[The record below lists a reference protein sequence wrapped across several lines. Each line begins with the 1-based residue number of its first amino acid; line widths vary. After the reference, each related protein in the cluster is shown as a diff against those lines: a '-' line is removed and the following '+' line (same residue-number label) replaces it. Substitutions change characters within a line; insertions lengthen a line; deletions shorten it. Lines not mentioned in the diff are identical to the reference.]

1 MCIWHDSLLVSSEN
15 LYKTNGSLCAI
26 HTHTHTFSSVCTCS
40 TFRIFRARKKR
51 DGEREREKVIV
62 YMYFTLCELYIS
74 CMLNSNSGENDDDT
88 QQCKHNVLSEMKSKV
103 KSLCTQVSARVR
115 WRGIEGDRNGEKTAQ
130 SVAGGSFV
138 RSFIGRRYSF
148 CCYFSFILYVSVSML
163 HCLSGGFPLLLH
175 FHFSFHLV
183 LCVRARSF
191 FLFVCSAHI
200 HFSDTMQVFFRLF
213 PFLLLLL
220 HVRPPFFLVSS
231 NAVCNIVSKFIWT
244 ERYYISPDGIVWVYF
259 FVRSFCLSIRTTES

>member
-1 MCIWHDSLLVSSEN
+1 MC
-15 LYKTNGSLCAI
+15 
-26 HTHTHTFSSVCTCS
+26 
-40 TFRIFRARKKR
+40 
-51 DGEREREKVIV
+51 
-62 YMYFTLCELYIS
+62 FTLCELYIS

-183 LCVRARSF
+183 LCVRARALFSF
-191 FLFVCSAHI
+191 SCVRHTSTSLIQCKFSFDFSLF
-200 HFSDTMQVFFRLF
+200 FFFFFMFARLF
-213 PFLLLLL
+213 SSLVRTPF
-220 HVRPPFFLVSS
+220 
-231 NAVCNIVSKFIWT
+231 A
-244 ERYYISPDGIVWVYF
+244 ISFRNSYEPRDI
-259 FVRSFCLSIRTTES
+259 I